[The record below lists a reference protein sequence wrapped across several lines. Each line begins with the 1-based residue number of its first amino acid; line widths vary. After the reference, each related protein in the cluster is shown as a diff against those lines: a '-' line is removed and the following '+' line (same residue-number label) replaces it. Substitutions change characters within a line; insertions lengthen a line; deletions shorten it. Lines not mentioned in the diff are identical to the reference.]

1 MSQANLVHK
10 AHKVR
15 LYPTDEQK
23 VLMAKTFGCCRHVY
37 NVTLAARNDAYRTFG
52 VNLTGYDC
60 MALLPE
66 MKAEKPWLKEVDST
80 ALQAAVGDMDSALKK
95 YFDGRKAGRKVGF
108 PKFKSKKH
116 CKASFQCKMGIDVG
130 SDFVRFPKLGK
141 VKAVISMPIVGKVKH
156 ITVSQT
162 KTGKYFA
169 SISVETVVS
178 DLPKTGK
185 EVGVDLGIKD
195 LAILSDGRKFE
206 NPKAY
211 HTLEKKL
218 AREQRRLSRKSK
230 GSKRREKQRLKVAKV
245 HERIANCRADAIH
258 KMTTAIVREFD
269 IICIEDLNAK
279 GMAKNHNLA
288 KSVSDA
294 SFGEIARQLQYKA
307 DWYGKEVVKI
317 SRFYPSSQFCSGCG
331 YQNKEVK
338 DLNVR
343 EWTCPC
349 CGTHHDRDIN
359 AAKNIKKEG
368 LRKRFAAA

>member
-15 LYPTDEQK
+15 LYPTDAQK

-37 NVTLAARNDAYRTFG
+37 NATLAVRNEAYRTFG
-52 VNLTGYDC
+52 VTLTGYDC
-60 MALLPE
+60 ITLLPE

-80 ALQAAVGDMDSALKK
+80 ALQAAVGDMDSAFKK

-130 SDFVRFPKLGK
+130 SDFVKLPKLGK

-162 KTGKYFA
+162 KTGKFFA

-211 HTLEKKL
+211 RTLEKKL

-279 GMAKNHNLA
+279 GMMKNHNLA

-317 SRFYPSSQFCSGCG
+317 GRFYPSSQLCSDCG

-338 DLNVR
+338 DLSVR
-343 EWTCPC
+343 EWVCPC
-349 CGTHHDRDIN
+349 CGTRHDRDIN

>member
-23 VLMAKTFGCCRHVY
+23 ILMAKTFGCCRHVY

-80 ALQAAVGDMDSALKK
+80 ALQAAVGDMDSAFKK

-116 CKASFQCKMGIDVG
+116 CKASFQCKSGFDVG
-130 SDFVRFPKLGK
+130 SDFVKLPKLGK

-178 DLPKTGK
+178 ELPKTGK
-185 EVGVDLGIKD
+185 EVGIDLGIKD

-211 HTLEKKL
+211 RVLEKKL

-279 GMAKNHNLA
+279 GMMKNHNLA

-317 SRFYPSSQFCSGCG
+317 GRFYPSSQLCSNCG
-331 YQNKEVK
+331 HQNKEVK
-338 DLNVR
+338 NLDIR